1 MSYQLNADGSTI
13 PLSEELLLPFNFELT
28 TGQDADIVMA
38 ALAALS
44 GCILVILLV
53 SLAQRS
59 RKK

>member
-13 PLSEELLLPFNFELT
+13 PLAEELLLPFNFEMT